1 MGGTTHAIRSINFF
15 SSPKLT
21 TRPYSVSWRILTFS
35 IWDLSSSSRRSRWEV
50 RSKRGSSVRESSR
63 AESESVGEGG
73 ELGFVSWIL

>member
-1 MGGTTHAIRSINFF
+1 
-15 SSPKLT
+15 
-21 TRPYSVSWRILTFS
+21 
-35 IWDLSSSSRRSRWEV
+35 V